1 MFVIAPPLSRAIMR
15 LTGKSVKLP
24 PRNVD
29 MPAQIESEMRG
40 LYATHLAGQS
50 PTRRPYGIIVGLPR
64 NRTEVVMLPDAVS
77 SVLRR
82 KSGDRKVLSI
92 VPDAS
97 VYEAIA
103 LMAENSI
110 GALLVVSNGMLVGIM
125 SERDY
130 ARKVVLQSRSSKDT
144 RVSDIMTTS
153 PVITVSPAHTV
164 EDCMRL
170 MTDKRIR
177 HLPVVEGA
185 TIVGIVSIGDLV
197 RSVITVQGETIQYLQ
212 QYINGQY
219 QG

>member
-1 MFVIAPPLSRAIMR
+1 
-15 LTGKSVKLP
+15 
-24 PRNVD
+24 
-29 MPAQIESEMRG
+29 
-40 LYATHLAGQS
+40 
-50 PTRRPYGIIVGLPR
+50 
-64 NRTEVVMLPDAVS
+64 MLPDAVS

-82 KSGDRKVLSI
+82 KSGDRQLLSI
-92 VPDAS
+92 SPDAS

-103 LMAENSI
+103 LMADNSI
-110 GALLVVSNGMLVGIM
+110 GALLVVSNGELVGIM

-144 RVSDIMTTS
+144 RVGDIMTS

-164 EDCMRL
+164 EECMRL

-177 HLPVVEGA
+177 HLPVVEGTSIA
-185 TIVGIVSIGDLV
+185 GIVSIGDLV

-219 QG
+219 QS

>member
-1 MFVIAPPLSRAIMR
+1 
-15 LTGKSVKLP
+15 
-24 PRNVD
+24 
-29 MPAQIESEMRG
+29 
-40 LYATHLAGQS
+40 
-50 PTRRPYGIIVGLPR
+50 
-64 NRTEVVMLPDAVS
+64 MLPDAVS

-110 GALLVVSNGMLVGIM
+110 GALLVVSNGTLVGIM

-144 RVSDIMTTS
+144 RVSDIMTS
-153 PVITVSPAHTV
+153 PVITVSPANTV
-164 EDCMRL
+164 EECMRL
-170 MTDKRIR
+170 MTDGRIR

-212 QYINGQY
+212 QYINGHY

>member
-1 MFVIAPPLSRAIMR
+1 
-15 LTGKSVKLP
+15 
-24 PRNVD
+24 
-29 MPAQIESEMRG
+29 
-40 LYATHLAGQS
+40 
-50 PTRRPYGIIVGLPR
+50 
-64 NRTEVVMLPDAVS
+64 MLPDAVS

-82 KSGDRKVLSI
+82 KSGDRQVLSI

-110 GALLVVSNGMLVGIM
+110 GALLVVSNGTLVGIR

-144 RVSDIMTTS
+144 RVSDIMTS
-153 PVITVSPAHTV
+153 PVVTVSPAHTV
-164 EDCMRL
+164 EECMRL

-177 HLPVVEGA
+177 HLPVIEGA
-185 TIVGIVSIGDLV
+185 TIAGIVSIGDLV

-212 QYINGQY
+212 QYINGHY

>member
-1 MFVIAPPLSRAIMR
+1 
-15 LTGKSVKLP
+15 
-24 PRNVD
+24 
-29 MPAQIESEMRG
+29 
-40 LYATHLAGQS
+40 
-50 PTRRPYGIIVGLPR
+50 
-64 NRTEVVMLPDAVS
+64 MLPDAVS

-82 KSGDRKVLSI
+82 KSGDRQVLSI
-92 VPDAS
+92 APDAS
-97 VYEAIA
+97 VYDAIA

-144 RVSDIMTTS
+144 RVSDIMTS
-153 PVITVSPAHTV
+153 PVITVSPEHTV

-177 HLPVVEGA
+177 HLPVVQGA
-185 TIVGIVSIGDLV
+185 TIAGIVSIGDLV

-212 QYINGQY
+212 QYINGHY

>member
-1 MFVIAPPLSRAIMR
+1 
-15 LTGKSVKLP
+15 
-24 PRNVD
+24 
-29 MPAQIESEMRG
+29 
-40 LYATHLAGQS
+40 
-50 PTRRPYGIIVGLPR
+50 
-64 NRTEVVMLPDAVS
+64 MLPDAVS

-92 VPDAS
+92 SPDAS

-110 GALLVVSNGMLVGIM
+110 GALLVVSNGLLVGIM

-144 RVSDIMTTS
+144 RVSDIMTS

-164 EDCMRL
+164 EECMRL

-177 HLPVVEGA
+177 HLPVIEGA
-185 TIVGIVSIGDLV
+185 TIAGIVSIGDLV

>member
-1 MFVIAPPLSRAIMR
+1 
-15 LTGKSVKLP
+15 
-24 PRNVD
+24 
-29 MPAQIESEMRG
+29 
-40 LYATHLAGQS
+40 
-50 PTRRPYGIIVGLPR
+50 
-64 NRTEVVMLPDAVS
+64 MLPDAVS

-144 RVSDIMTTS
+144 RVSDIMTS
-153 PVITVSPAHTV
+153 PVITVSPANTV
-164 EDCMRL
+164 EECMRL
-170 MTDKRIR
+170 MTDGRIR

>member
-1 MFVIAPPLSRAIMR
+1 
-15 LTGKSVKLP
+15 
-24 PRNVD
+24 
-29 MPAQIESEMRG
+29 
-40 LYATHLAGQS
+40 
-50 PTRRPYGIIVGLPR
+50 
-64 NRTEVVMLPDAVS
+64 MLPDAVS

-92 VPDAS
+92 DPDAS

-144 RVSDIMTTS
+144 RVSDIMTT
-153 PVITVSPAHTV
+153 PVVTVSPAHTV
-164 EDCMRL
+164 EECMRM
-170 MTDKRIR
+170 MTDQRIR

-185 TIVGIVSIGDLV
+185 AIVGIVSIGDLV

-212 QYINGQY
+212 QYINGHY
-219 QG
+219 QS

>member
-1 MFVIAPPLSRAIMR
+1 
-15 LTGKSVKLP
+15 
-24 PRNVD
+24 
-29 MPAQIESEMRG
+29 
-40 LYATHLAGQS
+40 
-50 PTRRPYGIIVGLPR
+50 
-64 NRTEVVMLPDAVS
+64 MLPDAVS

-110 GALLVVSNGMLVGIM
+110 GALLVVSNGTLVGIM

-144 RVSDIMTTS
+144 RVSDIMTS
-153 PVITVSPAHTV
+153 PVITVSPANTV
-164 EDCMRL
+164 EECMRL

-185 TIVGIVSIGDLV
+185 AIVGIVSIGDLV

-219 QG
+219 QA

>member
-1 MFVIAPPLSRAIMR
+1 
-15 LTGKSVKLP
+15 
-24 PRNVD
+24 
-29 MPAQIESEMRG
+29 
-40 LYATHLAGQS
+40 
-50 PTRRPYGIIVGLPR
+50 
-64 NRTEVVMLPDAVS
+64 MLPDAVS

-82 KSGDRKVLSI
+82 KSGDRQVLSI

-144 RVSDIMTTS
+144 RVSDIMTS
-153 PVITVSPAHTV
+153 PVITVSPANTV
-164 EDCMRL
+164 EECMRL
-170 MTDKRIR
+170 TTDGRIR
-177 HLPVVEGA
+177 HLPVVEGT

-219 QG
+219 QA